1 MAMEDIRDF
10 LKTYQLREHKEVEKN
25 FFQIAGFPH
34 YENVSSNVLSFYF
47 KKSDFV
53 LKSFLNCISVDG
65 EDESV
70 DGEDKIE
77 YIPSIDSVEDVIRE
91 DGTENRKRIDIVVY
105 TNRYIIGIENKINA
119 GLYNPIDDYY
129 SYLKDKA
136 KEKDKKPILI
146 VLSKNKIELNIK
158 YENILCKNILY
169 KDFSTEL
176 KEYYPALLDSLG
188 YKYFFFLTE
197 YIANIE
203 FLEGGSFM
211 KIMNNEFFKIAKQDD
226 NLAKIEDILKGVQS
240 LRDDL
245 ADIARQIGNDLEED
259 HKSFEHSGIYQPN
272 NGLYAAAVFQNC
284 FLTDKTGKKYNF
296 TIDVGVVVS
305 EFVISIFERGGG
317 KLKPEFRNILGEILP
332 ITEKYDLYNRDFP
345 NRACYNDTIKLEE
358 YDKLIEI
365 LKGIFKAFDKY
376 IESKKSGT

>member
-47 KKSDFV
+47 EKYDFV
-53 LKSFLNCISVDG
+53 LELFLKCVS
-65 EDESV
+65 
-70 DGEDKIE
+70 IE
-77 YIPSIDSVEDVIRE
+77 YIPSIDSVEVVNRE
-91 DGTENRKRIDIVVY
+91 EGENGIRIDIVVY

-119 GLYNPIDDYY
+119 GTYNPFDKYD
-129 SYLKDKA
+129 SYLNKKA
-136 KEKDKKPILI
+136 KEKGKEAAILI
-146 VLSKNKIELNIK
+146 VLSKNK

-169 KDFSTEL
+169 EDFSTEL
-176 KEYYPALLDSLG
+176 KRNYPELLNSLG

-203 FLEGGSFM
+203 FLKGGSFM
-211 KIMNNEFFKIAKQDD
+211 KIMDNEFFKFAKQED

-245 ADIARQIGNDLEED
+245 KDIASQIRNDLEED
-259 HKSFEHSGIYQPN
+259 HKSFGHSGPYQPE

-296 TIDVGVVVS
+296 TIEVGAKVNG
-305 EFVISIFERGGG
+305 FVIWIYERGLGR
-317 KLKPEFRNILGEILP
+317 PTTEFKNILGEILP
-332 ITEKYDLYNRDFP
+332 IEKYELPNKEHYNRV
-345 NRACYNDTIKLEE
+345 CYKDTIKLED

-365 LKGIFKAFDKY
+365 LKGIFEAFDKY